1 MREEPSDGFSAFRS
15 KPPEPGSTTKEHP
28 CAQMAAPSV
37 PSVGSGYGA
46 GWEQEVT
53 EATETKYRVSPVS
66 PVSQVSNVFP
76 VFPAL
81 PLGPVARI
89 FRALRESSGPPP
101 PFRAFRGFRGG
112 PGFSPADFQGSQ
124 REINPAIGSPACAL
138 HPRDARPRQSHR
150 FPRGRPHG
158 RAAVRGDGGVSPV
171 RPSSWPKNHTS
182 RASASPKAGKTHTC
196 FGPRPGGTSPRSRTI
211 AG

>member
-1 MREEPSDGFSAFRS
+1 MREEQSDGFSAFRS

-37 PSVGSGYGA
+37 PSVGSCSPA
-46 GWEQEVT
+46 RLEQGVT

-89 FRALRESSGPPP
+89 FRAFRESSGPPP

-124 REINPAIGSPACAL
+124 REINPPIGSPACAL

-196 FGPRPGGTSPRSRTI
+196 FGPRPGGTSQRSRTI
-211 AG
+211 DG

>member
-1 MREEPSDGFSAFRS
+1 MREEQSDGFSAFRS

-66 PVSQVSNVFP
+66 QVSNVFP

-81 PLGPVARI
+81 PLGPGARI
-89 FRALRESSGPPP
+89 FRAFRESRALLP
-101 PFRAFRGFRGG
+101 PFSWLSCVSWWPR
-112 PGFSPADFQGSQ
+112 FSPADFQGSQ